1 MNHLVLVFL
10 CCVCS
15 MRCDENRH
23 SSVTSFMLAQSSA
36 EEEFYIVP
44 AVGIGFQLQSL
55 KKAEI
60 LKGEFEFLG
69 WKDSEGFLN

>member
-1 MNHLVLVFL
+1 
-10 CCVCS
+10 

-23 SSVTSFMLAQSSA
+23 SSVISFMLTWSST

-55 KKAEI
+55 KKAEK

-69 WKDSEGFLN
+69 WKDSDGLLK